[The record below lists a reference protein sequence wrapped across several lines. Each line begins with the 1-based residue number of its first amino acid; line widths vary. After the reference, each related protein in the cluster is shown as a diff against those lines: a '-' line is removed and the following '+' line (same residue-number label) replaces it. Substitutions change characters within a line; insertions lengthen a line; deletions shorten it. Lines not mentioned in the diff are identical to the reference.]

1 MKQKKNTHN
10 TRESIIVRTSIIGI
24 IANVIL
30 SAFKAAVGLLSNSI
44 AVILDAVNNLSDAAS
59 SVITIIGTKLASKAP
74 DKKHPFGYGRIE
86 YISSAIVA
94 ALVLYAGITSLTE
107 SIKKILHPELPSYSA
122 VSLIII
128 ATAVIVK
135 LILGI
140 YVKKKGKQTNSSSL
154 SASGSDALFD
164 AILSLSVLISA
175 VIYIIWHINLEAYV
189 GVIIAVIIIKSGIEM
204 IRETVSDI
212 LGARVDS
219 KLSKEVKAII
229 ASDKDVSGAYDL
241 IFNNYGP
248 DRYLCSVHVEVDDAM
263 TAKEIDAMTRRIQ
276 KSVFEKAKVII
287 TTVGIYANNSSNDE
301 SMKIQHDITKLVMS
315 HDKVL
320 QMHGFYIDFE
330 SKSITFDIIIDF
342 KTKDRSELYSHILSE
357 VKQAY
362 PDFNIHITLD
372 SDISD

>member
-1 MKQKKNTHN
+1 MNKKKN
-10 TRESIIVRTSIIGI
+10 TRESVIIHTSVIGI

-30 SAFKAAVGLLSNSI
+30 SAFKATVGLLSNSI

-59 SVITIIGTKLASKAP
+59 SIITIIGTKLASKAP

-94 ALVLYAGITSLTE
+94 ALVLYAGITALTE
-107 SIKKILHPELPSYSA
+107 SVKKIINPELPSYSA

-128 ATAVIVK
+128 AAAVIVK
-135 LILGI
+135 LFLGL
-140 YVKKKGKQTNSSSL
+140 YVRKKGEQTNSSSL

-175 VIYIIWHINLEAYV
+175 IIYIIWHINLEAYV
-189 GVIIAVIIIKSGIEM
+189 GVIIAVIIIKSGVEM

-219 KLSKEVKAII
+219 KLSKEIKAII

-248 DRYLCSVHVEVDDAM
+248 DKYLCSVHVEVNDSM

-276 KSVFEKAKVII
+276 KSVFEKVQVII
-287 TTVGIYANNSSNDE
+287 TTVGIYANNSSDDE
-301 SMKIQHDITKLVMS
+301 SMKIQRDITKLVMS
-315 HDKVL
+315 HDGIL

-330 SKSITFDIIIDF
+330 NKSITFDIIIDF
-342 KTKDRSELYSHILSE
+342 NIKDRGEVYTNILSE

-372 SDISD
+372 HDISD